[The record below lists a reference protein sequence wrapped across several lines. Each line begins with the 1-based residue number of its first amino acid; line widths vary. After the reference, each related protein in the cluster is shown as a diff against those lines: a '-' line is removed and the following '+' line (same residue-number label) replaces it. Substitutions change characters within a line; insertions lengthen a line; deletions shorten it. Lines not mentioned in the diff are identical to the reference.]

1 MSLFLSQSDT
11 YLHVSAFA
19 NGWGSLRWSKC
30 ESDGAGWGHGRKGSY
45 LRSVSFFDGYECI
58 NLLLSVS
65 ETRWIMPNTETL
77 VESYWGVSQTVSGE
91 TQEEWWLRGCMQ
103 TSVAASTMWPTY
115 RGLAFCLWLDASFCA
130 TQWTPYL
137 PAGSC
142 CKSTALRSALG
153 DVRFYLSDRG
163 MGRKGWKKQ
172 RIREGR
178 AGGEGEGEDRLC
190 CL

>member
-1 MSLFLSQSDT
+1 M
-11 YLHVSAFA
+11 
-19 NGWGSLRWSKC
+19 
-30 ESDGAGWGHGRKGSY
+30 
-45 LRSVSFFDGYECI
+45 
-58 NLLLSVS
+58 
-65 ETRWIMPNTETL
+65 
-77 VESYWGVSQTVSGE
+77 SGE

-178 AGGEGEGEDRLC
+178 AGGRERGRTDSAVCRVRGHLNDSSLPSRAFQSGGKCDRAPSVFIWVVLI
-190 CL
+190 